1 MSAKISFGPYTI
13 DVDRHNAEVRDL
25 WQAYRAG
32 DPPRTPIIFGINPR
46 FLLQDPTINTAGITF
61 REYIS
66 NPDVMFDTQLKFQYY
81 VRHHI
86 PQDQEM
92 GLPEACSVHGYQ
104 IPQVQPMGMTGAWS
118 VYVDLQNIYEGAW
131 LGCPVEFPGENEAPY
146 CIPILSDDCRSL
158 LFDRGIPDPFKDG
171 GWMQRNVETYER
183 LKQRAGNAIFHGSPV
198 SDEVGLC
205 ATGTDGPFTTYCELR
220 GAEKACVDIA
230 LDPEYFHQLME
241 FITEA
246 IVTRITAYRRFL
258 GREIVQETFS
268 FADDSIELVSTDMYR
283 EHILPYHRRLVQTFT
298 AGYDNSIH
306 LCGDAS
312 RHFKTIKDE
321 LNVLHFDTGFPI
333 DHAAVRDELGPEVE
347 ILGGPR
353 ADLFLGETEALLKET
368 KRILESDVRAGKK
381 FVLREGNNLAPRSRP
396 ENIWQFYFH
405 AREWGQYQ
413 GTAQA

>member
-1 MSAKISFGPYTI
+1 MSAKISHDSYTI
-13 DVDRHNAEVRDL
+13 DIKRHNAEVRDL
-25 WQAYRAG
+25 WQAYHAG

-46 FLLQDPTINTAGITF
+46 LFLQDPTINTAGTTF
-61 REYIS
+61 REYIL
-66 NPDVMFDTQLKFQYY
+66 NPNVMFDTQLKFQYY

-92 GLPEACSVHGYQ
+92 GMPGLWSVCGPP
-104 IPQVQPMGMTGAWS
+104 IPQDQKMAISEAWS
-118 VYVDLQNIYEGAW
+118 VYVDFQNIYEGAW

-146 CIPILSDDCRSL
+146 CVPILSDDRRSL

-171 GWMQRNVETYER
+171 GWMQRNIETYEQ
-183 LKQRAGNAIFHGSPV
+183 LKQRAKETVFHGRPV
-198 SDEVGLC
+198 SEEVGLC

-220 GAEKACVDIA
+220 GAEKACLDIA

-246 IVTRITAYRRFL
+246 IATRIKTYRRFL
-258 GREIVQETFS
+258 GQEIVQETFF
-268 FADDSIELVSTDMYR
+268 FADDSIELVSANMYR
-283 EHILPYHRRLVQTFT
+283 EHILPYHRRLVETFT
-298 AGYDNSIH
+298 MGSDNSIH

-312 RHFKTIKDE
+312 HHFKTIKEE

-333 DHAAVRDELGPEVE
+333 DHGTVRRELGPEVE

-353 ADLFLGETEALLKET
+353 TDLFLGDTEVLLEET
-368 KRILESDVRAGKK
+368 KRILDSGVREGKK
-381 FVLREGNNLAPRSRP
+381 FVLREGNNLAPRSRV

-405 AREWGQYQ
+405 ARQWGKY
-413 GTAQA
+413 